1 MNYPK
6 HCIGCWNEN
15 KCQQK
20 VYMLANTEPVPGFIG
35 CADAWC
41 EEHKP
46 DNAES
51 AGYYPESDSPMHCA
65 ECGRPLQ
72 CSLTDYGV
80 DYVKEAIKNSETIKS
95 GGGCCRDL
103 WPVLFADYMVV

>member
-1 MNYPK
+1 MNDYPK
-6 HCIGCWNEN
+6 HCIGCWNEE

-20 VYMLANTEPVPGFIG
+20 QYMLAGTEPVPGFTNH
-35 CADAWC
+35 ADTWC
-41 EEHKP
+41 EGHAG

-51 AGYYPESDSPMHCA
+51 TGYYPESDSPMHCA

-80 DYVKEAIKNSETIKS
+80 DYVKEAIES
-95 GGGCCRDL
+95 GASCCREL
-103 WPVLFADYMVV
+103 WPVLFAEYLT